1 MIELIPSIQSTR
13 SALDAERT
21 RIEIV
26 SQNLANANVTRSV
39 DGQPYKRK
47 QVVFETLV
55 NNAGT
60 NANSGSTIR
69 VSRVESDNRPF
80 REVFKPDHPDAD
92 ARGYVRYPN
101 VNVHEEM
108 VDLIASSRAF
118 EANIAV
124 VKNARQLAQQAMAIG
139 KRYTLTDTLRW
150 KRFLHSE
157 CSIRPPSE
165 NPPSAR
171 PGWSLCRR
179 RGWETWENS
188 FPTRRWE
195 SYSRS
200 TRHSRTRCRCP
211 RG

>member
-47 QVVFETLV
+47 QVIFETLV
-55 NNAGT
+55 NNAGI
-60 NANSGSTIR
+60 NANSGSSIR

-80 REVFKPDHPDAD
+80 REVFTPDHPDAD

-139 KRYTLTDTLRW
+139 KR
-150 KRFLHSE
+150 
-157 CSIRPPSE
+157 
-165 NPPSAR
+165 
-171 PGWSLCRR
+171 
-179 RGWETWENS
+179 
-188 FPTRRWE
+188 
-195 SYSRS
+195 
-200 TRHSRTRCRCP
+200 
-211 RG
+211 

>member
-139 KRYTLTDTLRW
+139 KR
-150 KRFLHSE
+150 
-157 CSIRPPSE
+157 
-165 NPPSAR
+165 
-171 PGWSLCRR
+171 
-179 RGWETWENS
+179 
-188 FPTRRWE
+188 
-195 SYSRS
+195 
-200 TRHSRTRCRCP
+200 
-211 RG
+211 

>member
-1 MIELIPSIQSTR
+1 MIQLIPSIQSTR

-21 RIEIV
+21 RVDIV
-26 SQNLANANVTRSV
+26 SQNLANANVTRAA

-47 QVVFETLV
+47 QVVFESLV

-60 NANSGSTIR
+60 NPNSGSTIR
-69 VSRVESDNRPF
+69 VTRVESDNRPF

-124 VKNARQLAQQAMAIG
+124 VKNARQLAQQAMSIG
-139 KRYTLTDTLRW
+139 KR
-150 KRFLHSE
+150 
-157 CSIRPPSE
+157 
-165 NPPSAR
+165 
-171 PGWSLCRR
+171 
-179 RGWETWENS
+179 
-188 FPTRRWE
+188 
-195 SYSRS
+195 
-200 TRHSRTRCRCP
+200 
-211 RG
+211 

>member
-26 SQNLANANVTRSV
+26 SQNLANANVTRSI

-139 KRYTLTDTLRW
+139 KR
-150 KRFLHSE
+150 
-157 CSIRPPSE
+157 
-165 NPPSAR
+165 
-171 PGWSLCRR
+171 
-179 RGWETWENS
+179 
-188 FPTRRWE
+188 
-195 SYSRS
+195 
-200 TRHSRTRCRCP
+200 
-211 RG
+211 

>member
-21 RIEIV
+21 RVDIV

-139 KRYTLTDTLRW
+139 KR
-150 KRFLHSE
+150 
-157 CSIRPPSE
+157 
-165 NPPSAR
+165 
-171 PGWSLCRR
+171 
-179 RGWETWENS
+179 
-188 FPTRRWE
+188 
-195 SYSRS
+195 
-200 TRHSRTRCRCP
+200 
-211 RG
+211 

>member
-13 SALDAERT
+13 SALDAERA

-60 NANSGSTIR
+60 NANNGSTIR

-139 KRYTLTDTLRW
+139 KR
-150 KRFLHSE
+150 
-157 CSIRPPSE
+157 
-165 NPPSAR
+165 
-171 PGWSLCRR
+171 
-179 RGWETWENS
+179 
-188 FPTRRWE
+188 
-195 SYSRS
+195 
-200 TRHSRTRCRCP
+200 
-211 RG
+211 

>member
-1 MIELIPSIQSTR
+1 MIQLIPSIQSTR

-21 RIEIV
+21 RVDIV
-26 SQNLANANVTRSV
+26 SQNLANANVTRGA

-47 QVVFETLV
+47 QVIFESLV

-69 VSRVESDNRPF
+69 VTRVESDNRPF

-124 VKNARQLAQQAMAIG
+124 VKNARQLAQQAMSIG
-139 KRYTLTDTLRW
+139 KR
-150 KRFLHSE
+150 
-157 CSIRPPSE
+157 
-165 NPPSAR
+165 
-171 PGWSLCRR
+171 
-179 RGWETWENS
+179 
-188 FPTRRWE
+188 
-195 SYSRS
+195 
-200 TRHSRTRCRCP
+200 
-211 RG
+211 

>member
-13 SALDAERT
+13 SAFDAERT

-26 SQNLANANVTRSV
+26 SQNLANANVTRSI

-80 REVFKPDHPDAD
+80 REVFRPDHPDGD

-139 KRYTLTDTLRW
+139 KR
-150 KRFLHSE
+150 
-157 CSIRPPSE
+157 
-165 NPPSAR
+165 
-171 PGWSLCRR
+171 
-179 RGWETWENS
+179 
-188 FPTRRWE
+188 
-195 SYSRS
+195 
-200 TRHSRTRCRCP
+200 
-211 RG
+211 

>member
-60 NANSGSTIR
+60 TATSGSTIR

-139 KRYTLTDTLRW
+139 KR
-150 KRFLHSE
+150 
-157 CSIRPPSE
+157 
-165 NPPSAR
+165 
-171 PGWSLCRR
+171 
-179 RGWETWENS
+179 
-188 FPTRRWE
+188 
-195 SYSRS
+195 
-200 TRHSRTRCRCP
+200 
-211 RG
+211 

>member
-1 MIELIPSIQSTR
+1 MIQLIPSIQSTR

-21 RIEIV
+21 RVDIV
-26 SQNLANANVTRSV
+26 SQNLANANVTRAA

-47 QVVFETLV
+47 QVVFESLV

-60 NANSGSTIR
+60 NPNSGSTIR
-69 VSRVESDNRPF
+69 VTRVESDNRPF

-139 KRYTLTDTLRW
+139 KR
-150 KRFLHSE
+150 
-157 CSIRPPSE
+157 
-165 NPPSAR
+165 
-171 PGWSLCRR
+171 
-179 RGWETWENS
+179 
-188 FPTRRWE
+188 
-195 SYSRS
+195 
-200 TRHSRTRCRCP
+200 
-211 RG
+211 

>member
-1 MIELIPSIQSTR
+1 MIQLIPSIQSTR

-21 RIEIV
+21 RVDIV
-26 SQNLANANVTRSV
+26 SQNLANANVTRSI

-139 KRYTLTDTLRW
+139 KR
-150 KRFLHSE
+150 
-157 CSIRPPSE
+157 
-165 NPPSAR
+165 
-171 PGWSLCRR
+171 
-179 RGWETWENS
+179 
-188 FPTRRWE
+188 
-195 SYSRS
+195 
-200 TRHSRTRCRCP
+200 
-211 RG
+211 

>member
-1 MIELIPSIQSTR
+1 MIQLIPSIQSTR

-21 RIEIV
+21 RVDIV
-26 SQNLANANVTRSV
+26 SQNLANANVTRGA
-39 DGQPYKRK
+39 DGHPYKRK
-47 QVVFETLV
+47 QVVFESLV

-69 VSRVESDNRPF
+69 VTRVESDNRPF

-124 VKNARQLAQQAMAIG
+124 VKNARQLAQQAMSIG
-139 KRYTLTDTLRW
+139 KR
-150 KRFLHSE
+150 
-157 CSIRPPSE
+157 
-165 NPPSAR
+165 
-171 PGWSLCRR
+171 
-179 RGWETWENS
+179 
-188 FPTRRWE
+188 
-195 SYSRS
+195 
-200 TRHSRTRCRCP
+200 
-211 RG
+211 

>member
-47 QVVFETLV
+47 QVIFETLV
-55 NNAGT
+55 NNAGI

-80 REVFKPDHPDAD
+80 REVFTPDHPDAD

-118 EANIAV
+118 EANIKAV
-124 VKNARQLAQQAMAIG
+124 VK
-139 KRYTLTDTLRW
+139 
-150 KRFLHSE
+150 S
-157 CSIRPPSE
+157 
-165 NPPSAR
+165 
-171 PGWSLCRR
+171 
-179 RGWETWENS
+179 
-188 FPTRRWE
+188 
-195 SYSRS
+195 
-200 TRHSRTRCRCP
+200 
-211 RG
+211 

>member
-47 QVVFETLV
+47 QVIFETLV
-55 NNAGT
+55 NNAGI

-92 ARGYVRYPN
+92 PRGYVRYPN

-124 VKNARQLAQQAMAIG
+124 VKNARQLAQQAMSIG
-139 KRYTLTDTLRW
+139 KR
-150 KRFLHSE
+150 
-157 CSIRPPSE
+157 
-165 NPPSAR
+165 
-171 PGWSLCRR
+171 
-179 RGWETWENS
+179 
-188 FPTRRWE
+188 
-195 SYSRS
+195 
-200 TRHSRTRCRCP
+200 
-211 RG
+211 

>member
-1 MIELIPSIQSTR
+1 MIQLIPSIQSTR

-21 RIEIV
+21 RVDIV
-26 SQNLANANVTRSV
+26 SQNLANANVTRAA

-47 QVVFETLV
+47 QVVFESLV
-55 NNAGT
+55 NNAGA

-69 VSRVESDNRPF
+69 VTRVESDNRPF

-124 VKNARQLAQQAMAIG
+124 VKNARQLAQQAMSIG
-139 KRYTLTDTLRW
+139 KR
-150 KRFLHSE
+150 
-157 CSIRPPSE
+157 
-165 NPPSAR
+165 
-171 PGWSLCRR
+171 
-179 RGWETWENS
+179 
-188 FPTRRWE
+188 
-195 SYSRS
+195 
-200 TRHSRTRCRCP
+200 
-211 RG
+211 